1 MANYYI
7 YIIIGVILACL
18 IAVISYRGKLV
29 RLAHQL
35 EADLLAAL
43 GNKTLQAYISK
54 KFPNTY
60 IKGSNLSALKAELKP
75 QYSDITAS
83 KGKMKMFHV
92 YNETLSSFLEDYAD
106 MGTFIKAHN
115 EKQQQ
120 AILQKNKD
128 FFDHVLKYP
137 LDNQQRRAIVSEED
151 NCLVVSSAGS
161 GKTSSI
167 VGKVEYLTKIKH
179 VNPSKILLISYTQ
192 KAAAELTDR
201 MNIEGLKGYTFHKL
215 ALDIIAKEHKAKP
228 SICDNTDAVFVSIFH
243 ELLAQDDFK
252 KAVFEYFVDYQESEQ
267 EKNMNERRGRLSEQK
282 NGKLK
287 ALFPDMDGNPVYV
300 RSEQEK
306 KLCFVLTAHGLKFR
320 YEESYEHPLLDENH
334 SQYTPDFSIY
344 YEKDGQLQRI
354 YQENFGVDEHGMV
367 PLWFANDKGIS
378 YEEANQLYGD
388 GITWKREVHQK
399 FHTRLIETTSA
410 DFHYF
415 DILQKVKK
423 TLKKEHIPF
432 QEIPQEQLYDM
443 VLPKNSLKEKAFI
456 RLAVTFIT
464 LMKTNCKSIEEI
476 WNKAKKM
483 RDERNLFVIDSIIRP
498 VYDKY
503 VQYMNQKNL
512 KDFTDII
519 IEATSI
525 CNQKKDRDYE
535 YIIVDEFQDIS
546 MDRYRFLLALRKG
559 KEQAQLF
566 CVGDDWQS
574 IYRFSGSDMS
584 LFTDFEKYFGPT
596 DIKKIETTYRFGN
609 PLVDYS
615 SNFVQK
621 NPVQI
626 KKSIKPFNHENKTD
640 MLFYEYDKTNYAST
654 ISSIVESIPS
664 NKSIFLLGRYTFD
677 DYYLSYSFKSIKRGG
692 KFFYLIGGREIEFLT
707 VHKSKGLEADY
718 VIILQCN
725 EGSFGFPSAISDD
738 PVLNLIVG
746 KGDEF
751 PYGEERR
758 LFYVAMTRAKIKTC
772 ILYNKKHPSVFVTE
786 FLHPEKL
793 HEAYNP
799 HKNANKRWG
808 KRGDAYLLKLYQE
821 GKSISQISFLMG
833 RSKTAIVMR
842 LQKLGVNT

>member
-1 MANYYI
+1 
-7 YIIIGVILACL
+7 
-18 IAVISYRGKLV
+18 
-29 RLAHQL
+29 
-35 EADLLAAL
+35 
-43 GNKTLQAYISK
+43 
-54 KFPNTY
+54 
-60 IKGSNLSALKAELKP
+60 
-75 QYSDITAS
+75 
-83 KGKMKMFHV
+83 
-92 YNETLSSFLEDYAD
+92 
-106 MGTFIKAHN
+106 
-115 EKQQQ
+115 
-120 AILQKNKD
+120 
-128 FFDHVLKYP
+128 
-137 LDNQQRRAIVSEED
+137 
-151 NCLVVSSAGS
+151 
-161 GKTSSI
+161 
-167 VGKVEYLTKIKH
+167 
-179 VNPSKILLISYTQ
+179 
-192 KAAAELTDR
+192 
-201 MNIEGLKGYTFHKL
+201 
-215 ALDIIAKEHKAKP
+215 
-228 SICDNTDAVFVSIFH
+228 
-243 ELLAQDDFK
+243 
-252 KAVFEYFVDYQESEQ
+252 
-267 EKNMNERRGRLSEQK
+267 
-282 NGKLK
+282 
-287 ALFPDMDGNPVYV
+287 
-300 RSEQEK
+300 
-306 KLCFVLTAHGLKFR
+306 
-320 YEESYEHPLLDENH
+320 
-334 SQYTPDFSIY
+334 
-344 YEKDGQLQRI
+344 
-354 YQENFGVDEHGMV
+354 MV

-388 GITWKREVHQK
+388 GITWKREVHKK

-626 KKSIKPFNHENKTD
+626 KKSIKPFNRENKTD

-738 PVLNLIVG
+738 PVLNLIVAR
-746 KGDEF
+746 EMSS
-751 PYGEERR
+751 
-758 LFYVAMTRAKIKTC
+758 LM
-772 ILYNKKHPSVFVTE
+772 
-786 FLHPEKL
+786 
-793 HEAYNP
+793 
-799 HKNANKRWG
+799 
-808 KRGDAYLLKLYQE
+808 
-821 GKSISQISFLMG
+821 GKSEDCSMWP
-833 RSKTAIVMR
+833 
-842 LQKLGVNT
+842 